1 MTTFLARSCT
11 AVVVAAAIALGSGA
25 CGGGPGPATPAEQD
39 PIPLVGPPA
48 GVQPCAG
55 NGATDAR
62 AAALACYESRV
73 KPALGALVKSQ
84 RLSQFSFGSA
94 DYLKS
99 VLAIAPDARVE
110 TTARLPD
117 TQAEAIARTTVLG
130 DRGMLGMST
139 KVVQVTIVLRA
150 AGTPSDGDMQL
161 AFFVNPQSFEVVYV
175 HRILGG

>member
-1 MTTFLARSCT
+1 MKTLRVWSSI
-11 AVVVAAAIALGSGA
+11 AVVLAAA

-48 GVQPCAG
+48 GVQPCAS
-55 NGATDAR
+55 NGAADAR
-62 AAALACYESRV
+62 AAALACYDSRV

-94 DYLKS
+94 EYLKH
-99 VLAIAPDARVE
+99 VITITPDARVE
-110 TTARLPD
+110 TNARLPEP
-117 TQAEAIARTTVLG
+117 QAETIARTTVLG

-139 KVVQVTIVLRA
+139 KVVQVTIVLRDPGMPA
-150 AGTPSDGDMQL
+150 DGDMQL

>member
-1 MTTFLARSCT
+1 MKTLLARSS
-11 AVVVAAAIALGSGA
+11 IALVAVAVAVASAA
-25 CGGGPGPATPAEQD
+25 CGGGPAPTTPAEQD

-48 GVQPCAG
+48 GVQPCAS

-94 DYLKS
+94 DYLKH
-99 VLAIAPDARVE
+99 VIAIAPDARVE
-110 TTARLPD
+110 SNARLPEP
-117 TQAEAIARTTVLG
+117 QAETIARTTVLG

-139 KVVQVTIVLRA
+139 KVVQVTIVLRE
-150 AGTPSDGDMQL
+150 AGTPADGDMQL

-175 HRILGG
+175 YRVLGG